1 MNRPDASFDENE
13 LRYLKLLSKSFPTI
27 AQACTEI
34 INLQAILNLP
44 KGTEHFLT
52 DIHGEYEAFRH
63 VLKNASGTIERKV
76 NEEFGDTL
84 RESVKRDLCTL
95 IYYPRERLAIV
106 KSKESNIE
114 EWYMITLIQLVK
126 MCQRVSSK
134 YTRSKVRKA
143 LPTQYSY
150 VIEELMHESL
160 SDPNKQAYLKNILSN
175 IIELDRADDFI
186 ITLCD
191 VIQRL
196 VIDSLH
202 IVGDIYDRGPGAHI
216 VMETLINYHDVDI
229 QWGNHDILWMGA
241 AAGNDSCI
249 ANVIR
254 ICMRYGNLR
263 TLEEGYGINLL
274 PLATFAMHTYAGD
287 PCEAFRPRLKFA
299 DDKYSSRSEHL
310 IAQMMKAITILQFKL
325 EAAIIDRQPDFEM
338 ADRNLFHNVNFE
350 NGTIT
355 INGIEHPMLDTHFP
369 TVDPADPYRLTP
381 EEEELVGKLHRSF
394 VNCDRL
400 CRHIDFLMSKGSLYL
415 VRNGNLI
422 FHASIPLNED
432 GSFKSVKVD
441 GVDYS
446 GKALMD
452 KVDSLIRK
460 AYYGEEENPDYGF
473 AVDYMWYL
481 WCGPDSVAFD
491 KKMMTTFERCF
502 IADKAL
508 HKEPKGHYYILRER
522 ESVCD
527 MILDEFGVKGTNRH
541 IINGHVPVKTIKG
554 ESPVRAGGKM
564 LIIDGGF
571 SRAYQSETGIAGY
584 TLIFNSQGMQLVQ
597 HEPFTSTRQAIEH
610 GVEIKSTRFV
620 VDYTKQRMLVK
631 DTDNGEEIRGQI
643 AALLRLLEAYRN
655 GHIKE
660 RIKG

>member
-27 AQACTEI
+27 TEACTEI
-34 INLQAILNLP
+34 MNLQAILNLP

-63 VLKNASGTIERKV
+63 VLKNASGSIERKI
-76 NEEFGDTL
+76 NDEFGDTL

-95 IYYPRERLAIV
+95 ICYPEERLAIV
-106 KSKESNIE
+106 KSREDNID
-114 EWYMITLIQLVK
+114 EWYLVTLIQLVK
-126 MCQRVSSK
+126 MCQRVSVK

-143 LPTQYSY
+143 LPPKYSY
-150 VIEELMHESL
+150 IIEELMHESL
-160 SDPNKQAYLKNILSN
+160 SDPNKQAYLNNILSN

-216 VMETLINYHDVDI
+216 VMETLMNYHDVDI

-241 AAGNDSCI
+241 AVGNISCM

-254 ICMRYGNLR
+254 ICLRYGNLR
-263 TLEEGYGINLL
+263 ILEDGYGINLV
-274 PLATFAMHTYAGD
+274 PLATFAMEAYGDD
-287 PCEAFRPRLKFA
+287 PCDAFQPRLKFA
-299 DDKYSSRSEHL
+299 DDKHSDKSTHL
-310 IAQMMKAITILQFKL
+310 ISQMMKAISIIQFKL
-325 EAAIIDRQPDFEM
+325 EADIIKRRPEFEM
-338 ADRNLFHNVNFE
+338 ADRNLLHLVNYE
-350 NGTIT
+350 KGTVMVY
-355 INGIEHPMLDTHFP
+355 GKEYPMLDTNFP

-394 VNCDRL
+394 VHCERL
-400 CRHIDFLMSKGSLYL
+400 RRHIEFLLSDGSLYL
-415 VRNGNLI
+415 VRNGNLM
-422 FHASIPLNED
+422 FHASMPLNAD
-432 GSFKSVKVD
+432 GSFKSVKID
-441 GVDYS
+441 GVAYA

-460 AYYGEEENPDYGF
+460 AYFGEQGTPEHSF
-473 AVDYMWYL
+473 AVDYMWYI

-491 KKMMTTFERCF
+491 KGKMTTFERCF
-502 IADKAL
+502 IADKEP
-508 HKEPKGHYYILRER
+508 HKEPKGHYYILREQ

-527 MILDEFGVKGTNRH
+527 MILDEFGVKGVNRH

-554 ESPVRAGGKM
+554 ESPIRAGGKM

-571 SRAYQSETGIAGY
+571 SRAYQGETGIAGY
-584 TLIFNSQGMQLVQ
+584 TLIFNSRGMQLVQ

-610 GVEIKSTRFV
+610 GVEIKGTRLFV
-620 VDYTKQRMLVK
+620 DFNKERMLVN

-643 AALLRLLEAYRN
+643 AALLRLVEAYRN
-655 GHIKE
+655 GLVKE
-660 RIKG
+660 R

>member
-1 MNRPDASFDENE
+1 MMKPNASFDENE

-27 AQACTEI
+27 AEACTEI
-34 INLQAILNLP
+34 MNLQAILNLP

-63 VLKNASGTIERKV
+63 VLKNASGSIERKI
-76 NEEFGDTL
+76 NDEFGDTL

-95 IYYPRERLAIV
+95 ICYPEERLAIV
-106 KSKESNIE
+106 KSREDNID
-114 EWYMITLIQLVK
+114 EWYLVTLIQLVK
-126 MCQRVSSK
+126 MCQRVSVK

-143 LPTQYSY
+143 LPPKYSY
-150 VIEELMHESL
+150 IIEELMHESL
-160 SDPNKQAYLKNILSN
+160 SDPNKQAYLNNILSN

-216 VMETLINYHDVDI
+216 VMETLMNYHDVDI

-241 AAGNDSCI
+241 AVGNISCI

-254 ICMRYGNLR
+254 ICLRYGNLR
-263 TLEEGYGINLL
+263 ILEDGYGINLV
-274 PLATFAMHTYAGD
+274 PLATFAMETYGND
-287 PCEAFRPRLKFA
+287 PCDAFQPRLKFA
-299 DDKYSSRSEHL
+299 DDKHSNKSTHL
-310 IAQMMKAITILQFKL
+310 IAQMMKAISIIQFKL
-325 EAAIIDRQPDFEM
+325 EAAIIRRRPEFDM
-338 ADRNLFHNVNFE
+338 ADRNLLHLVNYE
-350 NGTIT
+350 KGTVMVY
-355 INGIEHPMLDTHFP
+355 GKEYPMLDTNFP

-394 VNCDRL
+394 VHCERL
-400 CRHIDFLMSKGSLYL
+400 RRHIEFLLSDGSLYL
-415 VRNGNLI
+415 VRNGNLM
-422 FHASIPLNED
+422 FHASMPLNAD
-432 GSFKSVKVD
+432 GSFKSVKID
-441 GVDYS
+441 GVAYA

-460 AYYGEEENPDYGF
+460 AYFGEQGTPEHSF
-473 AVDYMWYL
+473 AVDYMWYI

-491 KKMMTTFERCF
+491 KGKMTTFERCF
-502 IADKAL
+502 IADKEP
-508 HKEPKGHYYILRER
+508 HKEPKGHYYILREN

-527 MILDEFGVKGTNRH
+527 MILDEFGVKGVNRH

-554 ESPVRAGGKM
+554 ESPIRAGGKM

-571 SRAYQSETGIAGY
+571 SRAYQGETGIAGY
-584 TLIFNSQGMQLVQ
+584 TLIFNSRGMQLVQ

-610 GVEIKSTRFV
+610 GVEIKGTRLFV
-620 VDYTKQRMLVK
+620 DFNKERMLVN

-643 AALLRLLEAYRN
+643 AALLRLVEAYRN
-655 GHIKE
+655 GLIKE
-660 RIKG
+660 R

>member
-1 MNRPDASFDENE
+1 MMRPNASFDENE

-27 AQACTEI
+27 AEACTEI
-34 INLQAILNLP
+34 MNLQAILNLP

-63 VLKNASGTIERKV
+63 VLKNASGSIERKI
-76 NEEFGDTL
+76 NDEFGDTL
-84 RESVKRDLCTL
+84 RESMKRDLCTL
-95 IYYPRERLAIV
+95 ICYPEERLAIV
-106 KSKESNIE
+106 KSREDNID
-114 EWYMITLIQLVK
+114 EWYLVTLIQLVK
-126 MCQRVSSK
+126 MCQRVSVK

-143 LPTQYSY
+143 LPPKYSY
-150 VIEELMHESL
+150 IIEELMHESL
-160 SDPNKQAYLKNILSN
+160 SDPNKQAYLNNILSN

-216 VMETLINYHDVDI
+216 VMETLMLYHDVDI

-241 AAGNDSCI
+241 AVGNISCI

-254 ICMRYGNLR
+254 ICLRYGNLR
-263 TLEEGYGINLL
+263 ILEDGYGINLV
-274 PLATFAMHTYAGD
+274 PLATFAMETYGND
-287 PCEAFRPRLKFA
+287 PCDAFQPRLKFA
-299 DDKYSSRSEHL
+299 DDKHSNKSTHL
-310 IAQMMKAITILQFKL
+310 IAQMMKAISIIQFKL
-325 EAAIIDRQPDFEM
+325 EADIIKRRPEFDM
-338 ADRNLFHNVNFE
+338 ADRNLLHLVNYE
-350 NGTIT
+350 KGTVMVY
-355 INGIEHPMLDTHFP
+355 GKEYPMLDTNFP
-369 TVDPADPYRLTP
+369 TVDPTNPYRLTP

-394 VNCDRL
+394 VHCERL
-400 CRHIDFLMSKGSLYL
+400 RRHIEFLLSDGSLYL
-415 VRNGNLI
+415 VRNGNLM
-422 FHASIPLNED
+422 FHASMPLNAD
-432 GSFKSVKVD
+432 GSFKSVKID
-441 GVDYS
+441 GVAYA

-460 AYYGEEENPDYGF
+460 AYFGEQGTPEHSF
-473 AVDYMWYL
+473 AVDYMWYI

-491 KKMMTTFERCF
+491 KGKMTTFERCF
-502 IADKAL
+502 IADKEP
-508 HKEPKGHYYILRER
+508 HKEPKGHYYILREN

-527 MILDEFGVKGTNRH
+527 MILDEFGVKGVNRH

-554 ESPVRAGGKM
+554 ESPIRAGGKM

-571 SRAYQSETGIAGY
+571 SRAYQGETGIAGY
-584 TLIFNSQGMQLVQ
+584 TLIFNSRGMQLVQ

-610 GVEIKSTRFV
+610 GVEIKGTRLFV
-620 VDYTKQRMLVK
+620 DFNKERMLVK

-643 AALLRLLEAYRN
+643 AALLRLVEAYRN
-655 GHIKE
+655 GLVKE
-660 RIKG
+660 R

>member
-1 MNRPDASFDENE
+1 MMRPNASFDENE

-27 AQACTEI
+27 AEACTEI
-34 INLQAILNLP
+34 MNLQAILNLP

-63 VLKNASGTIERKV
+63 VLKNASGSIERKI
-76 NEEFGDTL
+76 NDEFGDTL

-95 IYYPRERLAIV
+95 ICYPEERLAIV
-106 KSKESNIE
+106 KSREDNID
-114 EWYMITLIQLVK
+114 EWYLVTLIQLVK
-126 MCQRVSSK
+126 MCQRVSVK

-143 LPTQYSY
+143 LPPKYSY
-150 VIEELMHESL
+150 IIEELMHESL
-160 SDPNKQAYLKNILSN
+160 SDPNKQAYLNNILSN

-216 VMETLINYHDVDI
+216 VMETLMLYHDVDI

-241 AAGNDSCI
+241 AVGNISCI

-254 ICMRYGNLR
+254 ICLRYGNLR
-263 TLEEGYGINLL
+263 ILEDGYGINLV
-274 PLATFAMHTYAGD
+274 PLATFAMETYGND
-287 PCEAFRPRLKFA
+287 PCDAFQPRLKFA
-299 DDKYSSRSEHL
+299 DDKHSNKSTHL
-310 IAQMMKAITILQFKL
+310 IAQMMKAISIIQFKL
-325 EAAIIDRQPDFEM
+325 EADIIKRRPEFDM
-338 ADRNLFHNVNFE
+338 ADRNLLHLVNYE
-350 NGTIT
+350 KGTVMVY
-355 INGIEHPMLDTHFP
+355 GKEYPMLDTNFP
-369 TVDPADPYRLTP
+369 TVDPTNPYRLTP

-394 VNCDRL
+394 VHCERL
-400 CRHIDFLMSKGSLYL
+400 RRHIEFLLSDGSLYL
-415 VRNGNLI
+415 VRNGNLM
-422 FHASIPLNED
+422 FHASMPLNAD
-432 GSFKSVKVD
+432 GSFKSVKID
-441 GVDYS
+441 GVAYA

-460 AYYGEEENPDYGF
+460 AYFGEQGTPEHIF
-473 AVDYMWYL
+473 AVDYMWYI

-491 KKMMTTFERCF
+491 KGKMTTFERCF
-502 IADKAL
+502 IADKEP
-508 HKEPKGHYYILRER
+508 HKEPKGHYYILREN

-527 MILDEFGVKGTNRH
+527 MILDEFGVKGVNRH

-554 ESPVRAGGKM
+554 ESPIRAGGKM

-571 SRAYQSETGIAGY
+571 SRAYQGETGIAGY
-584 TLIFNSQGMQLVQ
+584 TLIFNSRGMQLVQ

-610 GVEIKSTRFV
+610 GVEIKGTRLFV
-620 VDYTKQRMLVK
+620 DFNKERMLVK

-643 AALLRLLEAYRN
+643 AALLRLVEAYRN
-655 GHIKE
+655 GLVKE
-660 RIKG
+660 R

>member
-1 MNRPDASFDENE
+1 MNRSDASFDENE

-27 AQACTEI
+27 AEACTEI
-34 INLQAILNLP
+34 MNLQAILNLP

-63 VLKNASGTIERKV
+63 VLKNASGSIERKI
-76 NEEFGDTL
+76 NDEFGDTL

-95 IYYPRERLAIV
+95 ICYPEERLAIV
-106 KSKESNIE
+106 KSREDNID
-114 EWYMITLIQLVK
+114 EWYLVTLIQLVK
-126 MCQRVSSK
+126 MCQRVSVK

-143 LPTQYSY
+143 LPPKYSY
-150 VIEELMHESL
+150 IIEELMHESL
-160 SDPNKQAYLKNILSN
+160 SDPNKQAYLNNILSN

-216 VMETLINYHDVDI
+216 VMETLMNYHDVDI

-241 AAGNDSCI
+241 AVGNISCI

-254 ICMRYGNLR
+254 ICLRYGNLR
-263 TLEEGYGINLL
+263 ILEDGYGINLV
-274 PLATFAMHTYAGD
+274 PLATFAMEAYGND
-287 PCEAFRPRLKFA
+287 PCDAFQPRLKFA
-299 DDKYSSRSEHL
+299 DDKHSDKSTHL
-310 IAQMMKAITILQFKL
+310 ISQMMKAISIIQFKL
-325 EAAIIDRQPDFEM
+325 EADIIKRRPEFEM
-338 ADRNLFHNVNFE
+338 ADRNLLHLVNYE
-350 NGTIT
+350 KGTVMVY
-355 INGIEHPMLDTHFP
+355 GKEYPMLDTNFP

-394 VNCDRL
+394 VHCERL
-400 CRHIDFLMSKGSLYL
+400 RRHIEFLLSDGSLYL
-415 VRNGNLI
+415 VRNGNLM
-422 FHASIPLNED
+422 FHASMPLNAD
-432 GSFKSVKVD
+432 GSFKSVKID
-441 GVDYS
+441 GVAYA

-460 AYYGEEENPDYGF
+460 AYFGEQGTPEHSF
-473 AVDYMWYL
+473 AVDYMWYI

-491 KKMMTTFERCF
+491 KGKMTTFERCF
-502 IADKAL
+502 IADKEP
-508 HKEPKGHYYILRER
+508 HKEPKGHYYILREQ

-527 MILDEFGVKGTNRH
+527 MILDEFGVKGVNRH

-554 ESPVRAGGKM
+554 ESPIRAGGKM

-571 SRAYQSETGIAGY
+571 SRAYQGETGIAGY
-584 TLIFNSQGMQLVQ
+584 TLIFNSRGMQLVQ

-610 GVEIKSTRFV
+610 GVEIKGTRLFV
-620 VDYTKQRMLVK
+620 DFNKERMLVN

-643 AALLRLLEAYRN
+643 AALLRLVEAYRN
-655 GHIKE
+655 GLVKE
-660 RIKG
+660 R

>member
-1 MNRPDASFDENE
+1 MMRPNASFDENE

-27 AQACTEI
+27 AEACTEI
-34 INLQAILNLP
+34 MNLQAILNLP

-63 VLKNASGTIERKV
+63 VLKNASGSIERKI
-76 NEEFGDTL
+76 NDEFGDTL

-95 IYYPRERLAIV
+95 ICYPEERLAIV
-106 KSKESNIE
+106 KSREDNID
-114 EWYMITLIQLVK
+114 EWYLVTLIQLVK
-126 MCQRVSSK
+126 MCQRVSVK

-143 LPTQYSY
+143 LPPKYSY
-150 VIEELMHESL
+150 IIEELMHESL
-160 SDPNKQAYLKNILSN
+160 SDPNKQAYLNNILSN

-216 VMETLINYHDVDI
+216 VMETLMHYHDVDI

-241 AAGNDSCI
+241 AVGNISCI

-254 ICMRYGNLR
+254 ICLRYGNLR
-263 TLEEGYGINLL
+263 ILEDGYGINLV
-274 PLATFAMHTYAGD
+274 PLATFAMETYGND
-287 PCEAFRPRLKFA
+287 PCDAFQPRLKFA
-299 DDKYSSRSEHL
+299 DDKHSNKSTHL
-310 IAQMMKAITILQFKL
+310 IAQMMKAISIIQFKL
-325 EAAIIDRQPDFEM
+325 EADIIKRRPEFDM
-338 ADRNLFHNVNFE
+338 ADRNLLHLVNYE
-350 NGTIT
+350 KGTVMVY
-355 INGIEHPMLDTHFP
+355 GKEYPMLDTNFP
-369 TVDPADPYRLTP
+369 TVDPTNPYRLTP

-394 VNCDRL
+394 VHCERL
-400 CRHIDFLMSKGSLYL
+400 RRHIEFLLSDGSLYL
-415 VRNGNLI
+415 VRNGNLM
-422 FHASIPLNED
+422 FHASMPLNAD
-432 GSFKSVKVD
+432 GSFKSVKID
-441 GVDYS
+441 GVAYA

-460 AYYGEEENPDYGF
+460 AYFGEQGTPEHIF
-473 AVDYMWYL
+473 AVDYMWYI

-491 KKMMTTFERCF
+491 KGKMTTFERCF
-502 IADKAL
+502 IADKEP
-508 HKEPKGHYYILRER
+508 HKEPKGHYYILREN

-527 MILDEFGVKGTNRH
+527 MILDEFGVKGVNRH

-554 ESPVRAGGKM
+554 ESPIRAGGKM

-571 SRAYQSETGIAGY
+571 SRAYQGETGIAGY
-584 TLIFNSQGMQLVQ
+584 TLIFNSRGMQLVQ

-610 GVEIKSTRFV
+610 GVEIKGTRLFV
-620 VDYTKQRMLVK
+620 DFNKERMLVK

-643 AALLRLLEAYRN
+643 AALLRLVEAYRN
-655 GHIKE
+655 GLVKE
-660 RIKG
+660 R

>member
-1 MNRPDASFDENE
+1 MMRPNASFDENE

-27 AQACTEI
+27 AEACTEI
-34 INLQAILNLP
+34 MNLQAILNLP

-63 VLKNASGTIERKV
+63 VLKNASGSIERKI
-76 NEEFGDTL
+76 NDEFGDTL

-95 IYYPRERLAIV
+95 ICYPEERLAIV
-106 KSKESNIE
+106 KSREDNID
-114 EWYMITLIQLVK
+114 EWYLVTLIQLVK
-126 MCQRVSSK
+126 MCQRVSVK

-143 LPTQYSY
+143 LPPKYSY
-150 VIEELMHESL
+150 IIEELMHESL
-160 SDPNKQAYLKNILSN
+160 SDPNKQAYLNNILSN

-216 VMETLINYHDVDI
+216 VMETLMNYHDVDI

-241 AAGNDSCI
+241 AVGNICCI

-254 ICMRYGNLR
+254 ICLRYGNLR
-263 TLEEGYGINLL
+263 ILEDGYGINLV
-274 PLATFAMHTYAGD
+274 PLATLAMETYGND
-287 PCEAFRPRLKFA
+287 PCDAFQPRLKFA
-299 DDKYSSRSEHL
+299 DDKHSNKSTHL
-310 IAQMMKAITILQFKL
+310 IAQMMKAISIIQFKL
-325 EAAIIDRQPDFEM
+325 EADIIKRRPEFQM
-338 ADRNLFHNVNFE
+338 ADRNLLHLVNYE
-350 NGTIT
+350 KGTVMVY
-355 INGIEHPMLDTHFP
+355 GKEYPMLDTNFP

-394 VNCDRL
+394 VHCERL
-400 CRHIDFLMSKGSLYL
+400 RRHIEFLLSDGSLYL
-415 VRNGNLI
+415 VRNGNLM
-422 FHASIPLNED
+422 FHASMPLNAD
-432 GSFKSVKVD
+432 GSFKSVKID
-441 GVDYS
+441 GLAYA

-460 AYYGEEENPDYGF
+460 AYFGEQGTPEHSF
-473 AVDYMWYL
+473 AVDYMWYI

-491 KKMMTTFERCF
+491 KGKMTTFERCF
-502 IADKAL
+502 IADKEP
-508 HKEPKGHYYILRER
+508 HKEPKGHYYILREN

-527 MILDEFGVKGTNRH
+527 MILDEFGVKGVNRH
-541 IINGHVPVKTIKG
+541 ILNGHVPVKTIKG
-554 ESPVRAGGKM
+554 ESPIRAGGKM

-571 SRAYQSETGIAGY
+571 SRAYQGETGIAGY
-584 TLIFNSQGMQLVQ
+584 TLIFNSRGMQLVQ

-610 GVEIKSTRFV
+610 GVEIKGTRLFV
-620 VDYTKQRMLVK
+620 DFNKERMLVN

-643 AALLRLLEAYRN
+643 AALLRLVEAYRN
-655 GHIKE
+655 GLVKE
-660 RIKG
+660 R

>member
-1 MNRPDASFDENE
+1 MMRPNASFDENE

-27 AQACTEI
+27 AEACTEI
-34 INLQAILNLP
+34 MNLQAILNLP

-63 VLKNASGTIERKV
+63 VLKNASGSIERKI
-76 NEEFGDTL
+76 NDEFGDTL

-95 IYYPRERLAIV
+95 ICYPEERLAIV
-106 KSKESNIE
+106 KSREDNID
-114 EWYMITLIQLVK
+114 EWYLVTLIQLVK
-126 MCQRVSSK
+126 MCQRVSVK

-143 LPTQYSY
+143 LPPKYSY
-150 VIEELMHESL
+150 IIEELMHESL
-160 SDPNKQAYLKNILSN
+160 SDPNKQAYLNNILSN

-216 VMETLINYHDVDI
+216 VMETLMHYHDVDI

-241 AAGNDSCI
+241 AVGNISCI

-254 ICMRYGNLR
+254 ICLRYGNLR
-263 TLEEGYGINLL
+263 ILEDGYGINLV
-274 PLATFAMHTYAGD
+274 PLATFAMETYGND
-287 PCEAFRPRLKFA
+287 PCDAFQPRLKFA
-299 DDKYSSRSEHL
+299 DDKHSNKSTHL
-310 IAQMMKAITILQFKL
+310 IAQMMKAISIIQFKL
-325 EAAIIDRQPDFEM
+325 EADIIKRRPEFDM
-338 ADRNLFHNVNFE
+338 ADRNLLHLVNYE
-350 NGTIT
+350 KGTVMVY
-355 INGIEHPMLDTHFP
+355 GKEYPMLDTNFP
-369 TVDPADPYRLTP
+369 TVDPTNPYRLTP

-394 VNCDRL
+394 VHCERL
-400 CRHIDFLMSKGSLYL
+400 RRHIEFLLSDGSLYL
-415 VRNGNLI
+415 VRNGNLM
-422 FHASIPLNED
+422 FHASMPLNAD
-432 GSFKSVKVD
+432 GSFKSVKID
-441 GVDYS
+441 GVAYA

-460 AYYGEEENPDYGF
+460 AYFGEQGTPEHSF
-473 AVDYMWYL
+473 AVDYMWYI

-491 KKMMTTFERCF
+491 KGKMTTFERCF
-502 IADKAL
+502 IADKEP
-508 HKEPKGHYYILRER
+508 HKEPKGHYYILREN

-527 MILDEFGVKGTNRH
+527 MILDEFGVKGVNRH

-554 ESPVRAGGKM
+554 ESPIRAGGKM

-571 SRAYQSETGIAGY
+571 SRAYQGETGIAGY
-584 TLIFNSQGMQLVQ
+584 TLIFNSRGMQLVQ

-610 GVEIKSTRFV
+610 GVEIKGTRLFV
-620 VDYTKQRMLVK
+620 DFNKERMLVK

-643 AALLRLLEAYRN
+643 AALLRLVEAYRN
-655 GHIKE
+655 GLVKE
-660 RIKG
+660 R

>member
-27 AQACTEI
+27 TEACTEI
-34 INLQAILNLP
+34 MNLQAILNLP

-63 VLKNASGTIERKV
+63 VLKNASGSIERKI
-76 NEEFGDTL
+76 NDEFGDTL

-95 IYYPRERLAIV
+95 ICYPEERLAIV
-106 KSKESNIE
+106 KSREDNID
-114 EWYMITLIQLVK
+114 EWYLVTLIQLVK
-126 MCQRVSSK
+126 MCQRVSVK

-143 LPTQYSY
+143 LPPKYSY
-150 VIEELMHESL
+150 IIEELMHESL
-160 SDPNKQAYLKNILSN
+160 SDPNKQAYLNNILSN

-216 VMETLINYHDVDI
+216 VMETLMNYHDVDI

-241 AAGNDSCI
+241 AVGNISCM

-254 ICMRYGNLR
+254 ICLRYGNLR
-263 TLEEGYGINLL
+263 ILEDGYGINLV
-274 PLATFAMHTYAGD
+274 PLATFAMEAYGDD
-287 PCEAFRPRLKFA
+287 PCDAFQPRLKFA
-299 DDKYSSRSEHL
+299 DDKHSDKSTHL
-310 IAQMMKAITILQFKL
+310 ISQMMKAISIIQFKL
-325 EAAIIDRQPDFEM
+325 EADIIKRRPEFEM
-338 ADRNLFHNVNFE
+338 ADRNLLHLVNYE
-350 NGTIT
+350 KGTVMVY
-355 INGIEHPMLDTHFP
+355 GKEYPMLDTNFP

-394 VNCDRL
+394 VHCERL
-400 CRHIDFLMSKGSLYL
+400 RRHIEFLLSDGSLYL
-415 VRNGNLI
+415 VRNGNLM
-422 FHASIPLNED
+422 FHASMPLNAD
-432 GSFKSVKVD
+432 GSFKSVIID
-441 GVDYS
+441 GVAYA

-460 AYYGEEENPDYGF
+460 AYFGEQGTPEHSF
-473 AVDYMWYL
+473 AVDYMWYI

-491 KKMMTTFERCF
+491 KGKMTTFERCF
-502 IADKAL
+502 IADKEP
-508 HKEPKGHYYILRER
+508 HKEPKGHYYILREQ

-527 MILDEFGVKGTNRH
+527 MILDEFGVKGVNRH

-554 ESPVRAGGKM
+554 ESPIRAGGKM

-571 SRAYQSETGIAGY
+571 SRAYQGETGIAGY
-584 TLIFNSQGMQLVQ
+584 TLIFNSRGMQLVQ

-610 GVEIKSTRFV
+610 GVEIKGTRLFV
-620 VDYTKQRMLVK
+620 DFNKERMLVN

-643 AALLRLLEAYRN
+643 AALLRLVEAYRN
-655 GHIKE
+655 GLVKE
-660 RIKG
+660 R

>member
-1 MNRPDASFDENE
+1 MRPNASFDENE

-27 AQACTEI
+27 AEACTEI
-34 INLQAILNLP
+34 MNLQAILNLP

-63 VLKNASGTIERKV
+63 VLKNASGSIERKI
-76 NEEFGDTL
+76 NDEFGDTL

-95 IYYPRERLAIV
+95 ICYPEERLAIV
-106 KSKESNIE
+106 KSREDNID
-114 EWYMITLIQLVK
+114 EWYLVTLIQLVK
-126 MCQRVSSK
+126 MCQRVSVK

-143 LPTQYSY
+143 LPPKYSY
-150 VIEELMHESL
+150 IIEELMHESL
-160 SDPNKQAYLKNILSN
+160 SDPNKQAYLNNILSN

-216 VMETLINYHDVDI
+216 VMETLMHYHDVDI

-241 AAGNDSCI
+241 AVGNISCI

-254 ICMRYGNLR
+254 ICLRYGNLR
-263 TLEEGYGINLL
+263 ILEDGYGINLV
-274 PLATFAMHTYAGD
+274 PLATFAMETYGND
-287 PCEAFRPRLKFA
+287 PCDAFQPRLKFA
-299 DDKYSSRSEHL
+299 DDKHSNKSTHL
-310 IAQMMKAITILQFKL
+310 IAQMMKAISIIQFKL
-325 EAAIIDRQPDFEM
+325 EADIIKRRPEFDM
-338 ADRNLFHNVNFE
+338 ADRNLLHLVNYE
-350 NGTIT
+350 KGTVMVY
-355 INGIEHPMLDTHFP
+355 GKEYPMLDTNFP
-369 TVDPADPYRLTP
+369 TVDPTNPYRLTP

-394 VNCDRL
+394 VHCERL
-400 CRHIDFLMSKGSLYL
+400 RRHIEFLLSDGSLYL
-415 VRNGNLI
+415 VRNGNLM
-422 FHASIPLNED
+422 FHASMPLNAD
-432 GSFKSVKVD
+432 GSFKSVIID
-441 GVDYS
+441 GVAYA

-460 AYYGEEENPDYGF
+460 AYFGEQGTPEHSF
-473 AVDYMWYL
+473 AVDYMWYI

-491 KKMMTTFERCF
+491 KGKMTTFERCF
-502 IADKAL
+502 IADKEP
-508 HKEPKGHYYILRER
+508 HKEPKGHYYILREQ

-527 MILDEFGVKGTNRH
+527 MILDEFGVKGVNRH

-554 ESPVRAGGKM
+554 ESPIRAGGKM

-571 SRAYQSETGIAGY
+571 SRAYQGETGIAGY
-584 TLIFNSQGMQLVQ
+584 TLIFNSRGMQLVQ

-610 GVEIKSTRFV
+610 GVEIKGTRLFV
-620 VDYTKQRMLVK
+620 DFNKERMLVN

-643 AALLRLLEAYRN
+643 AALLRLVEAYRN
-655 GHIKE
+655 GLVKE
-660 RIKG
+660 R

>member
-1 MNRPDASFDENE
+1 MMKPNASFDENE
-13 LRYLKLLSKSFPTI
+13 FRYLKLLSKSFPTI
-27 AQACTEI
+27 AEACTEI
-34 INLQAILNLP
+34 MNLQAILNLP

-63 VLKNASGTIERKV
+63 VLKNASGSIERKI
-76 NEEFGDTL
+76 NDEFGDTL

-95 IYYPRERLAIV
+95 ICYPEERLAIV
-106 KSKESNIE
+106 KSREDNID
-114 EWYMITLIQLVK
+114 EWYLVTLIQLVK
-126 MCQRVSSK
+126 MCQRVSVK

-143 LPTQYSY
+143 LPPKYSY
-150 VIEELMHESL
+150 IIEELMHESL
-160 SDPNKQAYLKNILSN
+160 SDPNKQAYLNNILSN

-216 VMETLINYHDVDI
+216 VMETLMNYHDVDI

-241 AAGNDSCI
+241 AVGNISCI

-254 ICMRYGNLR
+254 ICLRYGNLR
-263 TLEEGYGINLL
+263 ILEDGYGINLV
-274 PLATFAMHTYAGD
+274 PLATFAMETYGND
-287 PCEAFRPRLKFA
+287 PCDAFQPRLKFA
-299 DDKYSSRSEHL
+299 DDKHSNKSTHL
-310 IAQMMKAITILQFKL
+310 IAQMMKAISIIQFKL
-325 EAAIIDRQPDFEM
+325 EAAIIRRRPEFDM
-338 ADRNLFHNVNFE
+338 ADRNLLHLVNYE
-350 NGTIT
+350 KGTVMVY
-355 INGIEHPMLDTHFP
+355 GKEYPMLDTNFP

-394 VNCDRL
+394 VHCERL
-400 CRHIDFLMSKGSLYL
+400 RRHIEFLLSDGSLYL
-415 VRNGNLI
+415 VRNGNLM
-422 FHASIPLNED
+422 FHASMPLNAD
-432 GSFKSVKVD
+432 GSFKSVKID
-441 GVDYS
+441 GVTYA

-460 AYYGEEENPDYGF
+460 AYFGEQGTPEHSF
-473 AVDYMWYL
+473 AVDYMWYI

-491 KKMMTTFERCF
+491 KGKMTTFERCF
-502 IADKAL
+502 IADKEP
-508 HKEPKGHYYILRER
+508 HKEPKGHYYILREN

-527 MILDEFGVKGTNRH
+527 MILDEFGVKGVNRH

-554 ESPVRAGGKM
+554 ESPIRAGGKM

-571 SRAYQSETGIAGY
+571 SRAYQGETGIAGY
-584 TLIFNSQGMQLVQ
+584 TLIFNSRGMQLVQ

-610 GVEIKSTRFV
+610 GVEIKGTRLFV
-620 VDYTKQRMLVK
+620 DFNKERMLVN

-643 AALLRLLEAYRN
+643 AALLRLVEAYRN
-655 GHIKE
+655 GLIKE
-660 RIKG
+660 R

>member
-1 MNRPDASFDENE
+1 MMRPNASFDENE

-27 AQACTEI
+27 AEACTEI
-34 INLQAILNLP
+34 MNLQAILNLP

-63 VLKNASGTIERKV
+63 VLKNASGSIERKI
-76 NEEFGDTL
+76 NDEFGDTL

-95 IYYPRERLAIV
+95 ICYPEERLAIV
-106 KSKESNIE
+106 KSREDNID
-114 EWYMITLIQLVK
+114 EWYLVTLIQLVK
-126 MCQRVSSK
+126 MCQRVSVK

-143 LPTQYSY
+143 LPPKYSY
-150 VIEELMHESL
+150 IIEELMHESL
-160 SDPNKQAYLKNILSN
+160 SDPNKQAYLNNILSN

-216 VMETLINYHDVDI
+216 VMETLMHYHDVDI

-241 AAGNDSCI
+241 AVGNISCI

-254 ICMRYGNLR
+254 ICLRYGNLR
-263 TLEEGYGINLL
+263 ILEDGYGINLV
-274 PLATFAMHTYAGD
+274 PLATFAMETYGND
-287 PCEAFRPRLKFA
+287 PCDAFQPRLKFA
-299 DDKYSSRSEHL
+299 DDKHSNKSTHL
-310 IAQMMKAITILQFKL
+310 IAQMMKAISIIQFKL
-325 EAAIIDRQPDFEM
+325 EADIIKRRPEFDM
-338 ADRNLFHNVNFE
+338 ADRNLLHLVNYE
-350 NGTIT
+350 KGTVMVY
-355 INGIEHPMLDTHFP
+355 GKEYPMLDTNFP
-369 TVDPADPYRLTP
+369 TVDPTNPYRLTP

-394 VNCDRL
+394 VHCERL
-400 CRHIDFLMSKGSLYL
+400 RRHIEFLLSDGSLYL
-415 VRNGNLI
+415 IRNGNLM
-422 FHASIPLNED
+422 FHASMPLNAD
-432 GSFKSVKVD
+432 GSFKSVKID
-441 GVDYS
+441 GVAYA

-460 AYYGEEENPDYGF
+460 AYFGEQGTPEHSF
-473 AVDYMWYL
+473 AVDYMWYI

-491 KKMMTTFERCF
+491 KGKMTTFERCF
-502 IADKAL
+502 IADKEP
-508 HKEPKGHYYILRER
+508 HKEPKGHYYILREN

-527 MILDEFGVKGTNRH
+527 MILDEFGVKGVNRH

-554 ESPVRAGGKM
+554 ESPIRAGGKM

-571 SRAYQSETGIAGY
+571 SRAYQGETGIAGY
-584 TLIFNSQGMQLVQ
+584 TLIFNSRGMQLVQ

-610 GVEIKSTRFV
+610 GVEIKGTRLFV
-620 VDYTKQRMLVK
+620 DFNKERMLVK

-643 AALLRLLEAYRN
+643 AALLRLVEAYRN
-655 GHIKE
+655 GLVKE
-660 RIKG
+660 R

>member
-1 MNRPDASFDENE
+1 MMRPNASFDENE

-27 AQACTEI
+27 AEACTEI
-34 INLQAILNLP
+34 MNLQAILNLP

-63 VLKNASGTIERKV
+63 VLKNASGSIERKI
-76 NEEFGDTL
+76 NDEFGDTL

-95 IYYPRERLAIV
+95 ICYPEERLAIV
-106 KSKESNIE
+106 KSREDNID
-114 EWYMITLIQLVK
+114 EWYLVTLIQLVK
-126 MCQRVSSK
+126 MCQRVSVK

-143 LPTQYSY
+143 LPPKYSY
-150 VIEELMHESL
+150 IIEELMHESL
-160 SDPNKQAYLKNILSN
+160 SDPNKQAYLNNILSN

-216 VMETLINYHDVDI
+216 VMETLMNYHDVDI

-241 AAGNDSCI
+241 AVGNISCI

-254 ICMRYGNLR
+254 ICLRYGNLR
-263 TLEEGYGINLL
+263 ILEDGYGINLV
-274 PLATFAMHTYAGD
+274 PLATFAMETYGND
-287 PCEAFRPRLKFA
+287 PCDAFQPRLKFA
-299 DDKYSSRSEHL
+299 DDKHSNKSTHL
-310 IAQMMKAITILQFKL
+310 IAQMMKAISIIQFKL
-325 EAAIIDRQPDFEM
+325 EADIIKRRPEFDM
-338 ADRNLFHNVNFE
+338 ADRNLLHLVNYE
-350 NGTIT
+350 KGTVMVY
-355 INGIEHPMLDTHFP
+355 GKEYPMLDTNFP
-369 TVDPADPYRLTP
+369 TVDPTNPYRLTP

-394 VNCDRL
+394 VHCERL
-400 CRHIDFLMSKGSLYL
+400 RRHIEFLLSDGSLYL
-415 VRNGNLI
+415 VRNGNLM
-422 FHASIPLNED
+422 FHASMPLNAD
-432 GSFKSVKVD
+432 GSFKSVKID
-441 GVDYS
+441 GVAYA

-460 AYYGEEENPDYGF
+460 AYFGEQGTPEHIF
-473 AVDYMWYL
+473 AVDYMWYI

-491 KKMMTTFERCF
+491 KGKMTTFERCF
-502 IADKAL
+502 IADKEPQ
-508 HKEPKGHYYILRER
+508 KEPKGHYYILREN

-527 MILDEFGVKGTNRH
+527 MILDEFGVKGVNRH

-554 ESPVRAGGKM
+554 ESPIRAGGKM

-571 SRAYQSETGIAGY
+571 SRAYQGETGIAGY
-584 TLIFNSQGMQLVQ
+584 TLIFNSRGMQLVQ

-610 GVEIKSTRFV
+610 GVEIKGTRLFV
-620 VDYTKQRMLVK
+620 DFNKERMLVK

-643 AALLRLLEAYRN
+643 ADLLRLVEAYRN
-655 GHIKE
+655 GLVKE
-660 RIKG
+660 R

>member
-1 MNRPDASFDENE
+1 MMRPNASFDENE

-27 AQACTEI
+27 AEACTEI
-34 INLQAILNLP
+34 MNLQAILNLP

-63 VLKNASGTIERKV
+63 VLKNASGSIERKI
-76 NEEFGDTL
+76 NDEFGDTL

-95 IYYPRERLAIV
+95 ICYPEERLAIV
-106 KSKESNIE
+106 KSREDNID
-114 EWYMITLIQLVK
+114 EWYLVTLIQLVK
-126 MCQRVSSK
+126 MCQRVSVK

-143 LPTQYSY
+143 LPPKYSY
-150 VIEELMHESL
+150 IIEELMHESL
-160 SDPNKQAYLKNILSN
+160 SDPNKQAYLNNILSN

-216 VMETLINYHDVDI
+216 VMETLMHYHDVDI

-241 AAGNDSCI
+241 AVGNISCI

-254 ICMRYGNLR
+254 ICLRYGNLR
-263 TLEEGYGINLL
+263 ILEDGYGINLV
-274 PLATFAMHTYAGD
+274 PLATFAMETYGND
-287 PCEAFRPRLKFA
+287 PCDAFQPRLKFA
-299 DDKYSSRSEHL
+299 DDKHSNKSTHL
-310 IAQMMKAITILQFKL
+310 IAQMMKAISIIQFKL
-325 EAAIIDRQPDFEM
+325 EADIIKRRPEFDM
-338 ADRNLFHNVNFE
+338 ADRNLLHLVNYE
-350 NGTIT
+350 KGTVMVY
-355 INGIEHPMLDTHFP
+355 GKEYPMLDTNFP
-369 TVDPADPYRLTP
+369 TVDPTNPYRLTP

-394 VNCDRL
+394 VHCERL
-400 CRHIDFLMSKGSLYL
+400 RRHIEFLLSDGSLYL
-415 VRNGNLI
+415 VRNGNLM
-422 FHASIPLNED
+422 FHASMPLNAD
-432 GSFKSVKVD
+432 GSFKSVKID
-441 GVDYS
+441 GVAYA

-460 AYYGEEENPDYGF
+460 AYFGEQGTPEHIF
-473 AVDYMWYL
+473 AVDYMWYI
-481 WCGPDSVAFD
+481 WCGPNSVAFD
-491 KKMMTTFERCF
+491 KGKMTTFERCF
-502 IADKAL
+502 IADKEPQ
-508 HKEPKGHYYILRER
+508 KEPKGHYYILREN

-527 MILDEFGVKGTNRH
+527 MILDEFGVKGVNRH

-554 ESPVRAGGKM
+554 ESPIRAGGKM

-571 SRAYQSETGIAGY
+571 SRAYQGETGIAGY
-584 TLIFNSQGMQLVQ
+584 TLIFNSRGMQLVQ

-610 GVEIKSTRFV
+610 GVEIKGTRLFV
-620 VDYTKQRMLVK
+620 DFNKERMLVK

-643 AALLRLLEAYRN
+643 AALLRLVEAYRN
-655 GHIKE
+655 GLVKE
-660 RIKG
+660 R

>member
-1 MNRPDASFDENE
+1 MMRPNASFDENE

-27 AQACTEI
+27 AEACTEI
-34 INLQAILNLP
+34 MNLQAILNLP

-63 VLKNASGTIERKV
+63 VLKNASGSIERKI
-76 NEEFGDTL
+76 NDEFGDTL

-95 IYYPRERLAIV
+95 ICYPEERLAIV
-106 KSKESNIE
+106 KSREDNID
-114 EWYMITLIQLVK
+114 EWYLVTLIQLVK
-126 MCQRVSSK
+126 MCQRVSVK

-143 LPTQYSY
+143 LPPKYSY
-150 VIEELMHESL
+150 IIEELMHESL
-160 SDPNKQAYLKNILSN
+160 SDPNKQAYLNNILSN

-216 VMETLINYHDVDI
+216 VMETLMHYHDVDI

-241 AAGNDSCI
+241 AVGNISCI

-254 ICMRYGNLR
+254 ICLRYGNLR
-263 TLEEGYGINLL
+263 ILEDGYGINLV
-274 PLATFAMHTYAGD
+274 PLATFAMETYGND
-287 PCEAFRPRLKFA
+287 PCDAFQPRLKFA
-299 DDKYSSRSEHL
+299 DDKHSNKSTHL
-310 IAQMMKAITILQFKL
+310 IAQMMKAISIIQFKL
-325 EAAIIDRQPDFEM
+325 EADIIKRRPEFDM
-338 ADRNLFHNVNFE
+338 ADRNLLHLVNYE
-350 NGTIT
+350 KGTVMVY
-355 INGIEHPMLDTHFP
+355 GKEYPMLDTNFP
-369 TVDPADPYRLTP
+369 TVDPTNPYRLTP

-394 VNCDRL
+394 VHCERL
-400 CRHIDFLMSKGSLYL
+400 RRHIEFLLSDGSLYL
-415 VRNGNLI
+415 VRNGNLM
-422 FHASIPLNED
+422 FHASMPLNAD
-432 GSFKSVKVD
+432 GSFKSVKID
-441 GVDYS
+441 GVAYA

-460 AYYGEEENPDYGF
+460 AYFGEQGTPEHIF
-473 AVDYMWYL
+473 AVDYMWYI

-491 KKMMTTFERCF
+491 KGKMTTFERCF
-502 IADKAL
+502 IADKEPQ
-508 HKEPKGHYYILRER
+508 KEPKGHYYILREN

-527 MILDEFGVKGTNRH
+527 MILDEFGVKGVNRH

-554 ESPVRAGGKM
+554 ESPIRAGGKM

-571 SRAYQSETGIAGY
+571 SRAYQGETGIAGY
-584 TLIFNSQGMQLVQ
+584 TLIFNSRGMQLVQ

-610 GVEIKSTRFV
+610 GVVIKGTRLFV
-620 VDYTKQRMLVK
+620 DFNKERMLVN

-643 AALLRLLEAYRN
+643 AALLRLVEAYRN
-655 GHIKE
+655 GFVKE
-660 RIKG
+660 R

>member
-1 MNRPDASFDENE
+1 MNRSDASFDENE

-27 AQACTEI
+27 AEACTEI
-34 INLQAILNLP
+34 MNLQAILNLP

-63 VLKNASGTIERKV
+63 VLKNASGSIERKI
-76 NEEFGDTL
+76 NDEFGDTL

-95 IYYPRERLAIV
+95 ICYPEERLAIV
-106 KSKESNIE
+106 KSREDNID
-114 EWYMITLIQLVK
+114 EWYLVTLIQLVK
-126 MCQRVSSK
+126 MCQRVSVK

-143 LPTQYSY
+143 LPPKYSY
-150 VIEELMHESL
+150 IIEELMHESL
-160 SDPNKQAYLKNILSN
+160 SDPNKQAYLNNILSN

-216 VMETLINYHDVDI
+216 VMETLMNYHDVDI

-241 AAGNDSCI
+241 AVGNISCI

-254 ICMRYGNLR
+254 ICLRYGNLR
-263 TLEEGYGINLL
+263 ILEDGYGINLV
-274 PLATFAMHTYAGD
+274 PLATFAMEAYGND
-287 PCEAFRPRLKFA
+287 PCDAFQPRLKFA
-299 DDKYSSRSEHL
+299 DDKHSDKSTHL
-310 IAQMMKAITILQFKL
+310 ISQMMKAISIIQFKL
-325 EAAIIDRQPDFEM
+325 EADIIKRRPEFEM
-338 ADRNLFHNVNFE
+338 ADRNLLHLVNYE
-350 NGTIT
+350 KGTVMVY
-355 INGIEHPMLDTHFP
+355 GKEYPMLDTNFP

-394 VNCDRL
+394 VHCERL
-400 CRHIDFLMSKGSLYL
+400 RRHIEFLLSDGSLYL
-415 VRNGNLI
+415 VRNGNLM
-422 FHASIPLNED
+422 FHASMPLNAD
-432 GSFKSVKVD
+432 GSFKSVKID
-441 GVDYS
+441 GVAYA

-460 AYYGEEENPDYGF
+460 AYFGEQGTPEHSF
-473 AVDYMWYL
+473 AVDYMWYI

-491 KKMMTTFERCF
+491 KGKMTTFERCF
-502 IADKAL
+502 IADKEP
-508 HKEPKGHYYILRER
+508 HKEPKGHYYILREQ

-527 MILDEFGVKGTNRH
+527 MILDEFGVKGVNRH

-554 ESPVRAGGKM
+554 ESPIRAGGKM

-571 SRAYQSETGIAGY
+571 SRAYQGETGIAGY
-584 TLIFNSQGMQLVQ
+584 TLIFNSRGMQLVQ

-610 GVEIKSTRFV
+610 GVVIKGTRLFV
-620 VDYTKQRMLVK
+620 DFNKERMLVN

-643 AALLRLLEAYRN
+643 AALLRLVEAYRN
-655 GHIKE
+655 GFVKE
-660 RIKG
+660 R

>member
-1 MNRPDASFDENE
+1 MMRPNASFDENE

-27 AQACTEI
+27 AEACTEI
-34 INLQAILNLP
+34 MNLQAILNLP

-63 VLKNASGTIERKV
+63 VLKNASGSIERKI
-76 NEEFGDTL
+76 NDEFGDTL
-84 RESVKRDLCTL
+84 RESMKRDLCTL
-95 IYYPRERLAIV
+95 ICYPEERLAIV
-106 KSKESNIE
+106 KSREDNID
-114 EWYMITLIQLVK
+114 EWYLVTLIQLVK
-126 MCQRVSSK
+126 MCQRVSVK

-143 LPTQYSY
+143 LPPKYSY
-150 VIEELMHESL
+150 IIEELMHESL
-160 SDPNKQAYLKNILSN
+160 SDPNKQAYLNNILSN

-216 VMETLINYHDVDI
+216 VMETLMHYHDVDI

-241 AAGNDSCI
+241 AVGNISCI

-254 ICMRYGNLR
+254 ICLRYGNLR
-263 TLEEGYGINLL
+263 ILEDGYGINLV
-274 PLATFAMHTYAGD
+274 PLATFAMETYGND
-287 PCEAFRPRLKFA
+287 PCDAFQPRLKFA
-299 DDKYSSRSEHL
+299 DDKHSNKSTHL
-310 IAQMMKAITILQFKL
+310 IAQMMKAISIIQFKL
-325 EAAIIDRQPDFEM
+325 EADIIKRRPEFDM
-338 ADRNLFHNVNFE
+338 ADRNLLHLVNYE
-350 NGTIT
+350 KGTVMVY
-355 INGIEHPMLDTHFP
+355 GKEYPMLDTNFP
-369 TVDPADPYRLTP
+369 TVDPTNPYRLTP

-394 VNCDRL
+394 VHCERL
-400 CRHIDFLMSKGSLYL
+400 RRHIEFLLSDGSLYL
-415 VRNGNLI
+415 VRNGNLM
-422 FHASIPLNED
+422 FHASMPLNAD
-432 GSFKSVKVD
+432 GSFKSVKID
-441 GVDYS
+441 GVAYA

-460 AYYGEEENPDYGF
+460 AYFGEQGTPEHSF
-473 AVDYMWYL
+473 AVDYMWYI

-491 KKMMTTFERCF
+491 KGKMTTFERCF
-502 IADKAL
+502 IADKEP
-508 HKEPKGHYYILRER
+508 HKEPKGHYYILREN

-527 MILDEFGVKGTNRH
+527 MILDEFGVKGVNRH

-554 ESPVRAGGKM
+554 ESPIRAGGKM

-571 SRAYQSETGIAGY
+571 SRAYQGETGIAGY
-584 TLIFNSQGMQLVQ
+584 TLIFNSRGMQLVQ

-610 GVEIKSTRFV
+610 GVEIKGTRLFV
-620 VDYTKQRMLVK
+620 DFNKERMLVK

-643 AALLRLLEAYRN
+643 AALLRLVEAYRN
-655 GHIKE
+655 GLVKE
-660 RIKG
+660 R

>member
-1 MNRPDASFDENE
+1 MKRSEASFDENE
-13 LRYLKLLSKSFPTI
+13 LRYLKLLSRSFPTI

-52 DIHGEYEAFRH
+52 DIHGEYEAFSH

-76 NEEFGDTL
+76 DEEFGDTL
-84 RESVKRDLCTL
+84 RELEKRDLCTL
-95 IYYPRERLAIV
+95 ICYPRERLAIV
-106 KSKESNIE
+106 KSKESDID
-114 EWYMITLIQLVK
+114 EWYLITLIQLVK

-143 LPTQYSY
+143 LPTKYSY
-150 VIEELMHESL
+150 IIEEMMHESL
-160 SDPNKQAYLKNILSN
+160 ADPNKQAYLKNILSN

-186 ITLCD
+186 IALCD

-216 VMETLINYHDVDI
+216 VMDTLMDYHDVDI

-241 AAGNDSCI
+241 ATGNDSCI

-274 PLATFAMHTYAGD
+274 PLATFAMEAYGDD
-287 PCEAFRPRLKFA
+287 PCDSFQPRLKFA
-299 DDKYSSRSEHL
+299 DDKYSNKGVHL
-310 IAQMMKAITILQFKL
+310 IAQMMKAISILQFKL
-325 EAAIIDRQPDFEM
+325 EADIIERRPDFKM
-338 ADRNLFHNVNFE
+338 ADRNLLHKVNYE
-350 NGTIT
+350 KGTIT
-355 INGIEHPMLDTHFP
+355 INGKEYPMLDTDFP
-369 TVDPADPYRLTP
+369 TVDRADPYRLTP
-381 EEEELVGKLHRSF
+381 EEEELVGKFRRSF

-400 CRHIDFLMSKGSLYL
+400 RRHIEFLLSDGSLYL
-415 VRNGNLI
+415 VRNGNLM
-422 FHASIPLNED
+422 FHASMPLNAD
-432 GSFKSVKVD
+432 GSFKSVNID
-441 GVDYS
+441 GVSYA

-452 KVDSLIRK
+452 KVDSLVRK
-460 AYYGEEENPDYGF
+460 AYYGEEGTLEHSF

-491 KKMMTTFERCF
+491 KGKMTTFERCF
-502 IADKAL
+502 IADKES
-508 HKEPKGHYYILRER
+508 HKEPKGHYYTLREK
-522 ESVCD
+522 ESVCE
-527 MILDEFGVKGTNRH
+527 MILDEFGVKGDNRH

-554 ESPVRAGGKM
+554 ESPIRAGGKM

-571 SRAYQSETGIAGY
+571 SRAYQGETGIAGY
-584 TLIFNSQGMQLVQ
+584 TLIFNSRGMQLVQ
-597 HEPFTSTRQAIEH
+597 HEPFASTRQAIEH
-610 GVEIKSTRFV
+610 GVEIKGTRLFV
-620 VDYTKQRMLVK
+620 DFNKERMLVN

-643 AALLRLLEAYRN
+643 AALLRLVEAYRN
-655 GHIKE
+655 GLVKE
-660 RIKG
+660 R

>member
-1 MNRPDASFDENE
+1 MMRPNASFDENE

-27 AQACTEI
+27 AEACTEI
-34 INLQAILNLP
+34 MNLQAILNLP

-63 VLKNASGTIERKV
+63 VLKNASGFIERKI
-76 NEEFGDTL
+76 NDEFGDTL

-95 IYYPRERLAIV
+95 ICYPEERLAIV
-106 KSKESNIE
+106 KSREDNID
-114 EWYMITLIQLVK
+114 EWYLVTLIQLVK
-126 MCQRVSSK
+126 MCQRVSVK

-143 LPTQYSY
+143 LPPKYSY
-150 VIEELMHESL
+150 IIEELMHESL
-160 SDPNKQAYLKNILSN
+160 SDPNKQAYLNNILSN

-216 VMETLINYHDVDI
+216 VMETLMLYHDVDI

-241 AAGNDSCI
+241 AVGNISCI

-254 ICMRYGNLR
+254 ICLRYGNLR
-263 TLEEGYGINLL
+263 ILEDGYGINLV
-274 PLATFAMHTYAGD
+274 PLATFAMETYGND
-287 PCEAFRPRLKFA
+287 PCDAFRPRLKFA
-299 DDKYSSRSEHL
+299 DDKHSNKSTHL
-310 IAQMMKAITILQFKL
+310 IAQMMKAISIIQFKL
-325 EAAIIDRQPDFEM
+325 EADIIKRRPEFDM
-338 ADRNLFHNVNFE
+338 ADRNLLHLVNYE
-350 NGTIT
+350 KGTVMVY
-355 INGIEHPMLDTHFP
+355 GKEYPMLDTNFP
-369 TVDPADPYRLTP
+369 TVDPTNPYRLTP

-394 VNCDRL
+394 VHCERL
-400 CRHIDFLMSKGSLYL
+400 RRHIEFLLSDGSLYL
-415 VRNGNLI
+415 VRNGNLM
-422 FHASIPLNED
+422 FHASMPLNAD
-432 GSFKSVKVD
+432 GSFKSVKID
-441 GVDYS
+441 GVAYA

-460 AYYGEEENPDYGF
+460 AYFGEQGTPEHSF
-473 AVDYMWYL
+473 AVDYMWYI

-491 KKMMTTFERCF
+491 KGKMTTFERCF
-502 IADKAL
+502 IADKEP
-508 HKEPKGHYYILRER
+508 HKEPKGHYYILREN

-527 MILDEFGVKGTNRH
+527 MILDEFGVKGVNRH

-554 ESPVRAGGKM
+554 ESPIRAGGKM

-571 SRAYQSETGIAGY
+571 SRAYQGETGIAGY
-584 TLIFNSQGMQLVQ
+584 TLIFNSRGMQLVQ

-610 GVEIKSTRFV
+610 GVEIKGTRLFV
-620 VDYTKQRMLVK
+620 DFNKERMLVK

-643 AALLRLLEAYRN
+643 AALLRLVEAYRN
-655 GHIKE
+655 GLVKE
-660 RIKG
+660 R

>member
-1 MNRPDASFDENE
+1 MNRSDASFDENE

-27 AQACTEI
+27 AEACTEI
-34 INLQAILNLP
+34 MNLQAILNLP

-63 VLKNASGTIERKV
+63 VLKNASGSIERKI
-76 NEEFGDTL
+76 NDEFGDTL

-95 IYYPRERLAIV
+95 ICYPEERLAIV
-106 KSKESNIE
+106 KSREDNID
-114 EWYMITLIQLVK
+114 EWYLVTLIQLVK
-126 MCQRVSSK
+126 MCQRVSVK

-143 LPTQYSY
+143 LPPKYSY
-150 VIEELMHESL
+150 IIEELMHESL
-160 SDPNKQAYLKNILSN
+160 SDPNKQAYLNNILSN

-216 VMETLINYHDVDI
+216 VMETLMNYHDVDI

-241 AAGNDSCI
+241 AVGNISCM

-254 ICMRYGNLR
+254 ICLRYGNLR
-263 TLEEGYGINLL
+263 ILEDGYGINLV
-274 PLATFAMHTYAGD
+274 PLATFAMEAYGDD
-287 PCEAFRPRLKFA
+287 PCDAFQPRLKFA
-299 DDKYSSRSEHL
+299 DDKHSDKSTHL
-310 IAQMMKAITILQFKL
+310 ISQMMKAISIIQFKL
-325 EAAIIDRQPDFEM
+325 EADIIKRRPEFEM
-338 ADRNLFHNVNFE
+338 ADRNLLHLVNYE
-350 NGTIT
+350 KGTVMVY
-355 INGIEHPMLDTHFP
+355 GKEYPMLDTNFP

-394 VNCDRL
+394 VHCERL
-400 CRHIDFLMSKGSLYL
+400 RRHIEFLLSDGSLYL
-415 VRNGNLI
+415 VRNGNLM
-422 FHASIPLNED
+422 FHASMPLNAD
-432 GSFKSVKVD
+432 GSFKSVIID
-441 GVDYS
+441 GVAYA

-460 AYYGEEENPDYGF
+460 AYFGEQGTPEHSF
-473 AVDYMWYL
+473 AVDYMWYT

-491 KKMMTTFERCF
+491 KGKMTTFERCF
-502 IADKAL
+502 IADKEP
-508 HKEPKGHYYILRER
+508 HKEPKGHYYILREQ

-527 MILDEFGVKGTNRH
+527 MILDEFGVKGVNRH

-554 ESPVRAGGKM
+554 ESPIRAGGKM

-571 SRAYQSETGIAGY
+571 SRAYQGETGIAGY
-584 TLIFNSQGMQLVQ
+584 TLIFNSRGMQLVQ

-610 GVEIKSTRFV
+610 GVEIKGTRLFV
-620 VDYTKQRMLVK
+620 DFNKERMLVN

-643 AALLRLLEAYRN
+643 AALLRLVEAYRN
-655 GHIKE
+655 GLVKE
-660 RIKG
+660 R

>member
-1 MNRPDASFDENE
+1 MMKPNASFDENE

-27 AQACTEI
+27 AEACTEI
-34 INLQAILNLP
+34 MNLQAILNLP

-63 VLKNASGTIERKV
+63 VLKNASGSIERKI
-76 NEEFGDTL
+76 NDEFGDTL

-95 IYYPRERLAIV
+95 ICYPEERLAIV
-106 KSKESNIE
+106 KSREDNID
-114 EWYMITLIQLVK
+114 EWYLVTLIQLVK
-126 MCQRVSSK
+126 MCQRVSVK

-143 LPTQYSY
+143 LPPKYSY
-150 VIEELMHESL
+150 IIEELMHESL
-160 SDPNKQAYLKNILSN
+160 SDPNKQAYLNNILSN

-216 VMETLINYHDVDI
+216 VMETLMNYHDVDI

-241 AAGNDSCI
+241 AVGNISCI

-254 ICMRYGNLR
+254 ICLRYGNLR
-263 TLEEGYGINLL
+263 ILEDGYGINLV
-274 PLATFAMHTYAGD
+274 PLATFAMETYGND
-287 PCEAFRPRLKFA
+287 PCDAFQPRLKFA
-299 DDKYSSRSEHL
+299 DDKHSNKSTHL
-310 IAQMMKAITILQFKL
+310 IAQMMKAISIIQFKL
-325 EAAIIDRQPDFEM
+325 EAAIIRRRPEFDM
-338 ADRNLFHNVNFE
+338 ADRNLLHLVNYE
-350 NGTIT
+350 KGTVMVY
-355 INGIEHPMLDTHFP
+355 GKEYPMLDTNFP

-394 VNCDRL
+394 VHCERL
-400 CRHIDFLMSKGSLYL
+400 RRHIEFLLSDGSLYL
-415 VRNGNLI
+415 VRNGNLM
-422 FHASIPLNED
+422 FHASMPLNAD
-432 GSFKSVKVD
+432 GSFKSVKID
-441 GVDYS
+441 GVTYA

-460 AYYGEEENPDYGF
+460 AYFGEQGTPEHSF
-473 AVDYMWYL
+473 AVDYMWYI

-491 KKMMTTFERCF
+491 KGKMTTFERCF
-502 IADKAL
+502 IADKEP
-508 HKEPKGHYYILRER
+508 HKEPKGHYYILREN

-527 MILDEFGVKGTNRH
+527 MILDEFGVKGVNRH

-554 ESPVRAGGKM
+554 ESPIRAGGKM

-571 SRAYQSETGIAGY
+571 SRAYQGETGIAGY
-584 TLIFNSQGMQLVQ
+584 TLIFNSRGMQLVQ

-610 GVEIKSTRFV
+610 GVEIKGTRLFV
-620 VDYTKQRMLVK
+620 DFNKERMLVN

-643 AALLRLLEAYRN
+643 AALLRLVEAYRN
-655 GHIKE
+655 GLIKE
-660 RIKG
+660 R

>member
-1 MNRPDASFDENE
+1 MMKPNASFDENE

-27 AQACTEI
+27 AEACTEI
-34 INLQAILNLP
+34 MNLQAILNLP

-63 VLKNASGTIERKV
+63 VLKNASGSIERKI
-76 NEEFGDTL
+76 NDEFGDTL

-95 IYYPRERLAIV
+95 ICYPEERLAIV
-106 KSKESNIE
+106 KSREDNID
-114 EWYMITLIQLVK
+114 EWYLVTLIQLVK
-126 MCQRVSSK
+126 MCQRVSVK

-143 LPTQYSY
+143 LPPKYSY
-150 VIEELMHESL
+150 IIEELMHESL
-160 SDPNKQAYLKNILSN
+160 SDPNKQAYLNNILSN

-202 IVGDIYDRGPGAHI
+202 IVGDIFDRGPGAHI
-216 VMETLINYHDVDI
+216 VMETLMNYHDVDI

-241 AAGNDSCI
+241 AVGNISCI

-254 ICMRYGNLR
+254 ICLRYGNLR
-263 TLEEGYGINLL
+263 ILEDGYGINLV
-274 PLATFAMHTYAGD
+274 PLATFAMETYGND
-287 PCEAFRPRLKFA
+287 PCDAFQPRLKFA
-299 DDKYSSRSEHL
+299 DDKHSNKSTHL
-310 IAQMMKAITILQFKL
+310 IAQMMKAISIIQFKL
-325 EAAIIDRQPDFEM
+325 EAAIIRRRPEFDM
-338 ADRNLFHNVNFE
+338 ADRNLLHLVNYE
-350 NGTIT
+350 KGTVMVY
-355 INGIEHPMLDTHFP
+355 GKEYPMLDTNFP

-394 VNCDRL
+394 VHCERL
-400 CRHIDFLMSKGSLYL
+400 RRHIEFLLSDGSLYL
-415 VRNGNLI
+415 VRNGNLM
-422 FHASIPLNED
+422 FHASMPLNAD
-432 GSFKSVKVD
+432 GSFKSVKID
-441 GVDYS
+441 GVTYA

-460 AYYGEEENPDYGF
+460 AYFGEQGTPEHSF
-473 AVDYMWYL
+473 AVDYMWYI

-491 KKMMTTFERCF
+491 KGKMTTFERCF
-502 IADKAL
+502 IADKEP
-508 HKEPKGHYYILRER
+508 HKEPKGHYYILREN

-527 MILDEFGVKGTNRH
+527 MILDEFGVKGVNRH

-554 ESPVRAGGKM
+554 ESPIRAGGKM

-571 SRAYQSETGIAGY
+571 SRAYQGETGIAGY
-584 TLIFNSQGMQLVQ
+584 TLIFNSRGMQLVQ

-610 GVEIKSTRFV
+610 GVEIKGTRLFV
-620 VDYTKQRMLVK
+620 DFNKERMLVN

-643 AALLRLLEAYRN
+643 AALLRLVEAYRN
-655 GHIKE
+655 GLIKE
-660 RIKG
+660 R

>member
-1 MNRPDASFDENE
+1 MRPNASFDENE

-27 AQACTEI
+27 AEACTEI
-34 INLQAILNLP
+34 MNLQAILNLP

-63 VLKNASGTIERKV
+63 VLKNASGSIERKI
-76 NEEFGDTL
+76 NDEFGDTL

-95 IYYPRERLAIV
+95 ICYPEERLAIV
-106 KSKESNIE
+106 KSREDNID
-114 EWYMITLIQLVK
+114 EWYLVTLIQLVK
-126 MCQRVSSK
+126 MCQRVSVK

-143 LPTQYSY
+143 LPPKYSY
-150 VIEELMHESL
+150 IIEELMHESL
-160 SDPNKQAYLKNILSN
+160 SDPNKQAYLNNILSN

-216 VMETLINYHDVDI
+216 VMETLMNYHDVDI

-241 AAGNDSCI
+241 AVGNICCI

-254 ICMRYGNLR
+254 ICLRYGNLR
-263 TLEEGYGINLL
+263 ILEDGYGINLV
-274 PLATFAMHTYAGD
+274 PLATLAMETYGND
-287 PCEAFRPRLKFA
+287 PCDAFQPRLKFA
-299 DDKYSSRSEHL
+299 DDKHSNKSTHL
-310 IAQMMKAITILQFKL
+310 IAQMMKAISIIQFKL
-325 EAAIIDRQPDFEM
+325 EADIIKRRPEFQM
-338 ADRNLFHNVNFE
+338 ADRNLLHLVNYE
-350 NGTIT
+350 KGTVMVY
-355 INGIEHPMLDTHFP
+355 GKEYPMLDTNFP

-394 VNCDRL
+394 VHCERL
-400 CRHIDFLMSKGSLYL
+400 RRHIEFLLSDGSLYL
-415 VRNGNLI
+415 VRNGNLM
-422 FHASIPLNED
+422 FHASMPLNAD
-432 GSFKSVKVD
+432 GSFKSVKID
-441 GVDYS
+441 GLAYA

-460 AYYGEEENPDYGF
+460 AYFGEQGTPEHSF
-473 AVDYMWYL
+473 AVDYMWYI

-491 KKMMTTFERCF
+491 KGKMTTFERCF
-502 IADKAL
+502 IADKEP
-508 HKEPKGHYYILRER
+508 HKEPKGHYYILREN

-527 MILDEFGVKGTNRH
+527 MILDEFGVKGVNRH
-541 IINGHVPVKTIKG
+541 ILNGHVPVKTIKG
-554 ESPVRAGGKM
+554 ESPIRAGGKM

-571 SRAYQSETGIAGY
+571 SRAYQGETGIAGY
-584 TLIFNSQGMQLVQ
+584 TLIFNSRGMQLVQ

-610 GVEIKSTRFV
+610 GVEIKGTRLFV
-620 VDYTKQRMLVK
+620 DFNKERMLVN

-643 AALLRLLEAYRN
+643 AALLRLVEAYRN
-655 GHIKE
+655 GLVKE
-660 RIKG
+660 R

>member
-1 MNRPDASFDENE
+1 MKRSEASFDENE
-13 LRYLKLLSKSFPTI
+13 LRYLKLLSRSFPTI

-52 DIHGEYEAFRH
+52 DIHGEYEAFSH

-76 NEEFGDTL
+76 DEEFGDTL
-84 RESVKRDLCTL
+84 RELEKRDLCTL
-95 IYYPRERLAIV
+95 ICYPRERLAIV
-106 KSKESNIE
+106 KSKESDID
-114 EWYMITLIQLVK
+114 EWYLITLIQLVK

-143 LPTQYSY
+143 LPTKYSY
-150 VIEELMHESL
+150 IIEEMMHESL
-160 SDPNKQAYLKNILSN
+160 ADPNKQAYLKNILSN

-186 ITLCD
+186 IALCD

-216 VMETLINYHDVDI
+216 VMDTLMDYHDVDI

-241 AAGNDSCI
+241 ATGNDSCI

-274 PLATFAMHTYAGD
+274 PLATFAMEAYGDD
-287 PCEAFRPRLKFA
+287 PCDSFQPRLKFA
-299 DDKYSSRSEHL
+299 DDKYSNKGVHL
-310 IAQMMKAITILQFKL
+310 IAQMMKAISILQFKL
-325 EAAIIDRQPDFEM
+325 EADIIERRPDFKM
-338 ADRNLFHNVNFE
+338 ADRNLLHKVNYE
-350 NGTIT
+350 KGTIT
-355 INGIEHPMLDTHFP
+355 INGKEYPMLDTDFP
-369 TVDPADPYRLTP
+369 TVDRADPYRLTP
-381 EEEELVGKLHRSF
+381 EEEELVGKFRRSF
-394 VNCDRL
+394 VNWDRL
-400 CRHIDFLMSKGSLYL
+400 RRHIEFLLSDGSLYL
-415 VRNGNLI
+415 VRNGNLM
-422 FHASIPLNED
+422 FHASMPLNAD
-432 GSFKSVKVD
+432 GSFKSVNID
-441 GVDYS
+441 GVSYA

-452 KVDSLIRK
+452 KVDSLIRR
-460 AYYGEEENPDYGF
+460 AYYGEEGTPEHSF

-491 KKMMTTFERCF
+491 KGKMTTFERCF
-502 IADKAL
+502 IADKES
-508 HKEPKGHYYILRER
+508 HKEPKGHYYTLREK
-522 ESVCD
+522 ESVCE
-527 MILDEFGVKGTNRH
+527 MILDEFGVKGDNRH

-554 ESPVRAGGKM
+554 ESPIRAGGKM

-571 SRAYQSETGIAGY
+571 SRAYQGETGIAGY
-584 TLIFNSQGMQLVQ
+584 TLIFNSRGMQLVQ
-597 HEPFTSTRQAIEH
+597 HEPFASTRQAIEH
-610 GVEIKSTRFV
+610 GVEIKGTRLFV
-620 VDYTKQRMLVK
+620 DFNKERMLVN

-643 AALLRLLEAYRN
+643 AALLRLVEAYRN
-655 GHIKE
+655 GLVKE
-660 RIKG
+660 R

>member
-1 MNRPDASFDENE
+1 MRPNASFDENE

-27 AQACTEI
+27 AEACTEI
-34 INLQAILNLP
+34 MNLQAILNLP

-63 VLKNASGTIERKV
+63 VLKNASGSIERKI
-76 NEEFGDTL
+76 NDEFGDTL

-95 IYYPRERLAIV
+95 ICYPEERLAIV
-106 KSKESNIE
+106 KSREDNID
-114 EWYMITLIQLVK
+114 EWYLVTLIQLVK
-126 MCQRVSSK
+126 MCQRVSVK

-143 LPTQYSY
+143 LPPKYSY
-150 VIEELMHESL
+150 IIEELMHESL
-160 SDPNKQAYLKNILSN
+160 SDPNKQAYLNNILSN

-216 VMETLINYHDVDI
+216 VMETLMHYHDVDI

-241 AAGNDSCI
+241 AVGNISCI

-254 ICMRYGNLR
+254 ICLRYGNLR
-263 TLEEGYGINLL
+263 ILEDGYGINLV
-274 PLATFAMHTYAGD
+274 PLATFAMETYGND
-287 PCEAFRPRLKFA
+287 PCDAFQPRLKFA
-299 DDKYSSRSEHL
+299 DDKHSNKSTHL
-310 IAQMMKAITILQFKL
+310 IAQMMKAISIIQFKL
-325 EAAIIDRQPDFEM
+325 EADIIKRRPEFDM
-338 ADRNLFHNVNFE
+338 ADRNLLHLVNYE
-350 NGTIT
+350 KGTVMVY
-355 INGIEHPMLDTHFP
+355 GKEYPMLDTNFP
-369 TVDPADPYRLTP
+369 TVDPTNPYRLTP

-394 VNCDRL
+394 VHCERL
-400 CRHIDFLMSKGSLYL
+400 RRHIEFLLSDGSLYL
-415 VRNGNLI
+415 VRNGNLM
-422 FHASIPLNED
+422 FHASMPLNAD
-432 GSFKSVKVD
+432 GSFKSVKID
-441 GVDYS
+441 GVAYA

-460 AYYGEEENPDYGF
+460 AYFGEQGTPEHIF
-473 AVDYMWYL
+473 AVDYMWYI

-491 KKMMTTFERCF
+491 KGKMTTFERCF
-502 IADKAL
+502 IADKEPQ
-508 HKEPKGHYYILRER
+508 KEPKGHYYILREN

-527 MILDEFGVKGTNRH
+527 MILDEFGVKGVNRH

-554 ESPVRAGGKM
+554 ESPIRAGGKM

-571 SRAYQSETGIAGY
+571 SRAYQGETGIAGY
-584 TLIFNSQGMQLVQ
+584 TLIFNSRGMQLVQ

-610 GVEIKSTRFV
+610 GVEIKGTRLFV
-620 VDYTKQRMLVK
+620 DFNKERMLVK

-643 AALLRLLEAYRN
+643 AALLRLVEAYRN
-655 GHIKE
+655 GLVKE
-660 RIKG
+660 R

>member
-1 MNRPDASFDENE
+1 MKRPDASFDENE

-27 AQACTEI
+27 TEACTEI

-63 VLKNASGTIERKV
+63 VLKNASGSIERKI
-76 NEEFGDTL
+76 NDEFGDTL

-95 IYYPRERLAIV
+95 ICYPEERLAIV
-106 KSKESNIE
+106 KSRESNID
-114 EWYMITLIQLVK
+114 EWYLVTLIQLVK
-126 MCQRVSSK
+126 MCQRVSVK

-143 LPTQYSY
+143 LPPKYSY
-150 VIEELMHESL
+150 IIEELMHESL
-160 SDPNKQAYLKNILSN
+160 SDPNKQAYLNNILSN

-216 VMETLINYHDVDI
+216 VMETLMNYHDVDI

-241 AAGNDSCI
+241 AVGNISCM

-254 ICMRYGNLR
+254 ICLRYGNLR
-263 TLEEGYGINLL
+263 ILEDGYGINLV
-274 PLATFAMHTYAGD
+274 PLATFAMEAYGDD
-287 PCEAFRPRLKFA
+287 PCDAFQPRLKFA
-299 DDKYSSRSEHL
+299 DDKHSDKSTHL
-310 IAQMMKAITILQFKL
+310 ISQMMKAISIIQFKL
-325 EAAIIDRQPDFEM
+325 EADIIKRRPEFEM
-338 ADRNLFHNVNFE
+338 ADRNLLHLVNYE
-350 NGTIT
+350 KGTVMVY
-355 INGIEHPMLDTHFP
+355 GKEYPMLDTNFP

-394 VNCDRL
+394 VHCERL
-400 CRHIDFLMSKGSLYL
+400 RRHIEFLLSDGSLYL
-415 VRNGNLI
+415 VRNGNLM
-422 FHASIPLNED
+422 FHASMPLNAD
-432 GSFKSVKVD
+432 GSFKSVKID
-441 GVDYS
+441 GVTYA

-460 AYYGEEENPDYGF
+460 AYFGEQGTPEHSF
-473 AVDYMWYL
+473 AVDYMWYI

-491 KKMMTTFERCF
+491 KGKMTTFERCF
-502 IADKAL
+502 IADKEP
-508 HKEPKGHYYILRER
+508 HKEPKGHYYILREN

-527 MILDEFGVKGTNRH
+527 MILDEFGVKGVNRH

-554 ESPVRAGGKM
+554 ESPIRAGGKM

-571 SRAYQSETGIAGY
+571 SRAYQGETGIAGY
-584 TLIFNSQGMQLVQ
+584 TLIFNSRGMQLVQ

-610 GVEIKSTRFV
+610 GVEIKGTRLFV
-620 VDYTKQRMLVK
+620 DFNKERMLVN

-643 AALLRLLEAYRN
+643 AALLRLVEAYRN
-655 GHIKE
+655 GFVKE
-660 RIKG
+660 R

>member
-1 MNRPDASFDENE
+1 MRPNASFDENE

-27 AQACTEI
+27 AEACTEI
-34 INLQAILNLP
+34 MNLQAILNLP

-63 VLKNASGTIERKV
+63 VLKNASGSIERKI
-76 NEEFGDTL
+76 NDEFGDTL

-95 IYYPRERLAIV
+95 ICYPEERLAIV
-106 KSKESNIE
+106 KSREDNID
-114 EWYMITLIQLVK
+114 EWYLVTLIQLVK
-126 MCQRVSSK
+126 MCQRVSVK

-143 LPTQYSY
+143 LPPKYSY
-150 VIEELMHESL
+150 IIEELMHESL
-160 SDPNKQAYLKNILSN
+160 SDPNKQAYLNNILSN

-216 VMETLINYHDVDI
+216 VMETLMHYHDVDI

-241 AAGNDSCI
+241 AVGNISCI

-254 ICMRYGNLR
+254 ICLRYGNLR
-263 TLEEGYGINLL
+263 ILEDGYGINLV
-274 PLATFAMHTYAGD
+274 PLATFAMETYGND
-287 PCEAFRPRLKFA
+287 PCDAFQPRLKFA
-299 DDKYSSRSEHL
+299 DDKHSNKSTHL
-310 IAQMMKAITILQFKL
+310 IAQMMKAISIIQFKL
-325 EAAIIDRQPDFEM
+325 EADIIKRRPEFDM
-338 ADRNLFHNVNFE
+338 ADRNLLHLVNYE
-350 NGTIT
+350 KGTVMVY
-355 INGIEHPMLDTHFP
+355 GKEYPMLDTNFP
-369 TVDPADPYRLTP
+369 TVDPTNPYRLTP

-394 VNCDRL
+394 VHCERL
-400 CRHIDFLMSKGSLYL
+400 RRHIEFLLSDGSLYL
-415 VRNGNLI
+415 VRNGNLM
-422 FHASIPLNED
+422 FHASMPLNAD
-432 GSFKSVKVD
+432 GSFKSVIID
-441 GVDYS
+441 GVAYA

-460 AYYGEEENPDYGF
+460 AYFGEQGTPEHSF
-473 AVDYMWYL
+473 AVDYMWYI

-491 KKMMTTFERCF
+491 KGKMTTFERCF
-502 IADKAL
+502 IADKEP
-508 HKEPKGHYYILRER
+508 HKEPKGHYYILREQ

-527 MILDEFGVKGTNRH
+527 MILDEFGVKGVNRH

-554 ESPVRAGGKM
+554 ESPIRAGGKM

-571 SRAYQSETGIAGY
+571 SRAYQGETGIAGY
-584 TLIFNSQGMQLVQ
+584 TLIFNSRGMQLVQ

-610 GVEIKSTRFV
+610 GVEIKGTRLFV
-620 VDYTKQRMLVK
+620 DFNKERMLVN

-643 AALLRLLEAYRN
+643 AALLRLVEAYRN
-655 GHIKE
+655 GLVKE
-660 RIKG
+660 RSSS

>member
-1 MNRPDASFDENE
+1 MNSSDASFDENE

-27 AQACTEI
+27 AEACTEI
-34 INLQAILNLP
+34 MNLQAILNLP

-63 VLKNASGTIERKV
+63 VLKNASGSIERKI
-76 NEEFGDTL
+76 NDEFGDTL

-95 IYYPRERLAIV
+95 ICYPEERLAIV
-106 KSKESNIE
+106 KSREDDID
-114 EWYMITLIQLVK
+114 EWYLVTLIQLVK
-126 MCQRVSSK
+126 MCQRVSVK

-143 LPTQYSY
+143 LPPKYSY
-150 VIEELMHESL
+150 IIEELMHESL
-160 SDPNKQAYLKNILSN
+160 SDPNKQAYLNNILSN

-216 VMETLINYHDVDI
+216 VMETLMNYHDVDI

-241 AAGNDSCI
+241 AVGNISCI

-254 ICMRYGNLR
+254 ICLRYGNLR
-263 TLEEGYGINLL
+263 ILEDGYGINLV
-274 PLATFAMHTYAGD
+274 PLATFAMEAYGND
-287 PCEAFRPRLKFA
+287 PCDAFQPRLKFA
-299 DDKYSSRSEHL
+299 DDKHSDKSTHL
-310 IAQMMKAITILQFKL
+310 ISQMMKAISIIQFKL
-325 EAAIIDRQPDFEM
+325 EADIIKRRPEFEM
-338 ADRNLFHNVNFE
+338 ADRNLLHLVNYE
-350 NGTIT
+350 KGTVMVY
-355 INGIEHPMLDTHFP
+355 GKEYPMLDTNFP

-394 VNCDRL
+394 INCERL
-400 CRHIDFLMSKGSLYL
+400 RRHIEFLLSDGSLYL
-415 VRNGNLI
+415 VRNGNLM
-422 FHASIPLNED
+422 FHASMPLNSD
-432 GSFKSVKVD
+432 GSFKSVKID
-441 GVDYS
+441 GVAYE

-460 AYYGEEENPDYGF
+460 AYFGEQGTPEHSF
-473 AVDYMWYL
+473 AVDYMWYI

-491 KKMMTTFERCF
+491 KGKMTTFERCF
-502 IADKAL
+502 IADKEP
-508 HKEPKGHYYILRER
+508 HKEPKGHYYILREQ
-522 ESVCD
+522 ESICD
-527 MILDEFGVKGTNRH
+527 MILDEFGVKGVNRH

-554 ESPVRAGGKM
+554 ESPIRAGGKM

-571 SRAYQSETGIAGY
+571 SRAYQGETGIAGY
-584 TLIFNSQGMQLVQ
+584 TLIFNSRGMQLVQ
-597 HEPFTSTRQAIEH
+597 HEPFTSTHQAIEQ
-610 GVEIKSTRFV
+610 GVEIKGTRLFV
-620 VDYTKQRMLVK
+620 DFNKERMLVN

-655 GHIKE
+655 GLIKE
-660 RIKG
+660 R

>member
-27 AQACTEI
+27 TEACTEI
-34 INLQAILNLP
+34 MNLQAILNLP

-63 VLKNASGTIERKV
+63 VLKNASGSIERKI
-76 NEEFGDTL
+76 NDEFGDTL

-95 IYYPRERLAIV
+95 ICYPEERLAIV
-106 KSKESNIE
+106 KSREDNID
-114 EWYMITLIQLVK
+114 EWYLVTLIQLVK
-126 MCQRVSSK
+126 MCQRVSVK

-143 LPTQYSY
+143 LPPKYSY
-150 VIEELMHESL
+150 IIEELMHESL
-160 SDPNKQAYLKNILSN
+160 SDPNKQAYLNNILSN

-216 VMETLINYHDVDI
+216 VMETLMNYHDVDI

-241 AAGNDSCI
+241 AVGNISCI

-254 ICMRYGNLR
+254 ICLRYGNLR
-263 TLEEGYGINLL
+263 ILEDGYGINLV
-274 PLATFAMHTYAGD
+274 PLATFAMEAYGDD
-287 PCEAFRPRLKFA
+287 PCDAFQPRLKFA
-299 DDKYSSRSEHL
+299 DDKHSDKSTHL
-310 IAQMMKAITILQFKL
+310 ISQMMKAISIIQFKL
-325 EAAIIDRQPDFEM
+325 EADIIKRRPEFEM
-338 ADRNLFHNVNFE
+338 ADRNLLHLVNYE
-350 NGTIT
+350 KGTVMVY
-355 INGIEHPMLDTHFP
+355 GKEYPMLDTNFP

-394 VNCDRL
+394 VHCERL
-400 CRHIDFLMSKGSLYL
+400 RRHIEFLLSDGSLYL
-415 VRNGNLI
+415 VRNGNLM
-422 FHASIPLNED
+422 FHASMPLNAD
-432 GSFKSVKVD
+432 GSFKSVKID
-441 GVDYS
+441 GVAYA

-460 AYYGEEENPDYGF
+460 AYFGEQGTPEHSF
-473 AVDYMWYL
+473 AVDYMWYI

-491 KKMMTTFERCF
+491 KGKMTTFERCF
-502 IADKAL
+502 IADKEP
-508 HKEPKGHYYILRER
+508 HKEPKGHYYILREQ

-527 MILDEFGVKGTNRH
+527 MILDEFGVKGVNRH

-554 ESPVRAGGKM
+554 ESPIRAGGKM

-571 SRAYQSETGIAGY
+571 SRAYQGETGIAGY
-584 TLIFNSQGMQLVQ
+584 TLIFNSRGMQLVQ

-610 GVEIKSTRFV
+610 GVEIKGTRLFV
-620 VDYTKQRMLVK
+620 DFNKERMLVN

-643 AALLRLLEAYRN
+643 AALLRLVEAYRN
-655 GHIKE
+655 GLVKE
-660 RIKG
+660 R